1 MTEETGHAGVFQTL
15 RETSASVH
23 YVLLGVFINQFG
35 AFLRAFLVLYLT
47 TGRGFSA
54 GLAGLALGFY
64 SVGAIFGSILGG
76 TLSDRFGPRW
86 TIAGTMSLAA
96 LFTLSVTFLNVYP
109 LIVAAAVLS
118 GAMTSASSPASSS
131 LLLGMVPKARQV
143 MVFAM
148 YRTALNAG
156 VVVGPLVAVW
166 LSTISWNLV
175 FYVDAAT
182 AIGYALIAAIKL
194 RDHDTAP
201 KADTAEDGSPVSK
214 RSRYATMLRDGRY
227 LAYLGLML
235 ANGLVHIQ
243 FWVVLPLMVV
253 AEGYPT
259 WVYGAAS
266 GTSAFVVISCE
277 LLVTKATQK
286 WPAWLSVIGGW
297 VLLAVGYGVFGLPGG
312 IALVFA
318 GTLIAVI
325 GQIIGGPA
333 AFAYPGKVAPKHA
346 MGLYV
351 AGSQA
356 MFGTGYALGPIIGVF
371 LWNAVGKGFWGLVF
385 LFGMLMVAPGIWG
398 LRADRSEAPKPRDT
412 DTSDKSGDAGDVVA
426 EPAG

>member
-47 TGRGFSA
+47 TSRHFSA
-54 GLAGLALGFY
+54 GQAGIALGCY
-64 SVGAIFGSILGG
+64 SVGAIFGSIIGG
-76 TLSDRFGPRW
+76 NLADRIGSRW
-86 TIAGTMSLAA
+86 TITGCMSLAA
-96 LFTLSVTFLNVYP
+96 LFTLSVTFLDAYP
-109 LIVAAAVLS
+109 LIVVAAVLS
-118 GAMTSASSPASSS
+118 GMMTNASSPAASSM
-131 LLLGMVPKARQV
+131 LLRMVPKARQV

-182 AIGYALIAAIKL
+182 AVSYALIAAIKL
-194 RDHDTAP
+194 RDTEHSS
-201 KADTAEDGSPVSK
+201 AEEASVEEAVSA
-214 RSRYATMLRDGRY
+214 RSRYATMFKDGRY

-253 AEGYPT
+253 AEHYPT
-259 WVYGAAS
+259 WVYGAAA

-312 IALVFA
+312 ITVVFA

-351 AGSQA
+351 SATQA
-356 MFGTGYALGPIIGVF
+356 MFGSGYALGPIIGVL
-371 LWNAVGKGFWGLVF
+371 LWNGLGKGFWGLVF
-385 LFGMLMVAPGIWG
+385 VFGMVMVLPGLWG
-398 LRADRSEAPKPRDT
+398 LRADRSTTHA
-412 DTSDKSGDAGDVVA
+412 DAVP
-426 EPAG
+426 EPTG

>member
-1 MTEETGHAGVFQTL
+1 MTEEVGHAGVFQTL

-35 AFLRAFLVLYLT
+35 AFLRTFLVLYLT
-47 TGRGFSA
+47 TARGFSA

-64 SVGAIFGSILGG
+64 AVGSIFGSLLGG
-76 TLSDRFGPRW
+76 ALADRIGPRW
-86 TIAGTMSLAA
+86 TIAGTMSTAA
-96 LFTLSVTFLNVYP
+96 LFTLSVTFLSAYP
-109 LIVAAAVLS
+109 LIVAAAVIS
-118 GAMTSASSPASSS
+118 GAMTNASSPAASS

-156 VVVGPLVAVW
+156 VVIGPLVAVW

-182 AIGYALIAAIKL
+182 AVGYALIAALKL
-194 RDHDTAP
+194 RDRDAAP
-201 KADTAEDGSPVSK
+201 AAPDTAEDGSPVRL

-259 WVYGAAS
+259 WVYGAAM

-297 VLLAVGYGVFGLPGG
+297 VLLAVGYGAFGLPGG

-318 GTLIAVI
+318 GTLIAVV

-351 AGSQA
+351 SGAQA

-371 LWNAVGKGFWGLVF
+371 LWNSVGKGFWGLVF
-385 LFGMLMVAPGIWG
+385 LFGMLMVGPGIWG
-398 LRADRSEAPKPRDT
+398 LRADRSETPKA
-412 DTSDKSGDAGDVVA
+412 SDDVVA

>member
-47 TGRGFSA
+47 TSRHFSA
-54 GLAGLALGFY
+54 GQAGIALGCY
-64 SVGAIFGSILGG
+64 SVGAIFGSIIGG
-76 TLSDRFGPRW
+76 NLADRIGSRW
-86 TIAGTMSLAA
+86 TITGCMSLAA
-96 LFTLSVTFLNVYP
+96 LFTLSVTFLDAYP
-109 LIVAAAVLS
+109 LIVVAAVLS
-118 GAMTSASSPASSS
+118 GMMTNASSPAASSM
-131 LLLGMVPKARQV
+131 LLRMVPKARQV

-182 AIGYALIAAIKL
+182 AVSYALIAAIKL
-194 RDHDTAP
+194 RDTEHS
-201 KADTAEDGSPVSK
+201 ADKEAAAEEAVSA
-214 RSRYATMLRDGRY
+214 RSRYATMFKDGRY

-253 AEGYPT
+253 AEHYPT
-259 WVYGAAS
+259 WVYGAAA

-312 IALVFA
+312 ITVVFA

-351 AGSQA
+351 SATQA
-356 MFGTGYALGPIIGVF
+356 MFGSGYALGPIIGVL
-371 LWNAVGKGFWGLVF
+371 LWNGLGKGFWGLVF
-385 LFGMLMVAPGIWG
+385 VFGMVMVLPGLWG
-398 LRADRSEAPKPRDT
+398 LRADRSTTPK
-412 DTSDKSGDAGDVVA
+412 DAVP
-426 EPAG
+426 EPTG

>member
-1 MTEETGHAGVFQTL
+1 VTEETGHAGVFQTL

-23 YVLLGVFINQFG
+23 YVLLGVFLNQFG
-35 AFLRAFLVLYLT
+35 AFLRTFLVLYLT
-47 TGRGFSA
+47 TSRGFSA

-76 TLSDRFGPRW
+76 ALSDRIGPRW
-86 TIAGTMSLAA
+86 TIASTMSLAA
-96 LFTLSVTFLNVYP
+96 LFTLSVTFISSYP
-109 LIVAAAVLS
+109 LIVVAAVLS
-118 GAMTSASSPASSS
+118 GSMTNASAPAASS
-131 LLLGMVPKARQV
+131 LLLGKVPKARQV

-182 AIGYALIAAIKL
+182 AVGYALIAAIML
-194 RDHDTAP
+194 RDNAT
-201 KADTAEDGSPVSK
+201 GSPSDTEEAEPDPAST
-214 RSRYATMLRDGRY
+214 RSRLATMLRDRRY

-235 ANGLVHIQ
+235 ANGMVHIQ

-259 WVYGAAS
+259 WVYAAAS

-297 VLLAVGYGVFGLPGG
+297 VLLAIGYGAFGLPGG
-312 IALVFA
+312 IAVVFA

-356 MFGTGYALGPIIGVF
+356 MFGTGYALGPIIGVL
-371 LWNAVGKGFWGLVF
+371 LWNAMGRGFWGLVF
-385 LFGMLMVAPGIWG
+385 VFGMLMVAPGIWG
-398 LRADRSEAPKPRDT
+398 LRADRSAEPEPK
-412 DTSDKSGDAGDVVA
+412 DADAVA

>member
-1 MTEETGHAGVFQTL
+1 MTEEAGHAGVFQTL

-47 TGRGFSA
+47 TSRHFSA
-54 GLAGLALGFY
+54 GQAGIALGCY
-64 SVGAIFGSILGG
+64 SVGAIVGSIIGG
-76 TLSDRFGPRW
+76 NLADRIGARW
-86 TIAGTMSLAA
+86 TIAGCMSLAA
-96 LFTLSVTFLNVYP
+96 LFTLSVTVLDAYP
-109 LIVAAAVLS
+109 LIVVAAVLS
-118 GAMTSASSPASSS
+118 GMMTNASSPAASS
-131 LLLGMVPKARQV
+131 LLLRMVPKARQV

-182 AIGYALIAAIKL
+182 AVGYALIAAVKL
-194 RDHDTAP
+194 RDTEHAADK
-201 KADTAEDGSPVSK
+201 KASAEEAVSA
-214 RSRYATMLRDGRY
+214 RSRYATMFKDGRY

-253 AEGYPT
+253 AEHYPT
-259 WVYGAAS
+259 WVYGAAA

-312 IALVFA
+312 IAVVFA

-351 AGSQA
+351 SATQA
-356 MFGTGYALGPIIGVF
+356 MFGSGYALGPVIGVL
-371 LWNAVGKGFWGLVF
+371 LWNGLGKGFWGLVF
-385 LFGMLMVAPGIWG
+385 VFGMVMVLPGLWG
-398 LRADRSEAPKPRDT
+398 LRADRTTTHA
-412 DTSDKSGDAGDVVA
+412 DAVP
-426 EPAG
+426 EPTG

>member
-1 MTEETGHAGVFQTL
+1 VTEEPGHAGIFQTL
-15 RETSASVH
+15 RETSASTH

-35 AFLRAFLVLYLT
+35 AFLRTFLVLYLT
-47 TGRGFSA
+47 TARDFSA

-76 TLSDRFGPRW
+76 TLSDRIGPRW

-96 LFTLSVTFLNVYP
+96 LFTLSVTVLNAYP

-118 GAMTSASSPASSS
+118 GAMTNASSPAASAM
-131 LLLGMVPKARQV
+131 LLGMVPKARQV

-182 AIGYALIAAIKL
+182 AVGYALIAAIKL
-194 RDHDTAP
+194 RDTSAAAS
-201 KADTAEDGSPVSK
+201 ADADEESAAPVST

-243 FWVVLPLMVV
+243 FWVVLPLMIV
-253 AEGYPT
+253 AEDYPT
-259 WVYGAAS
+259 WVYGAVS
-266 GTSAFVVISCE
+266 GASAFVVISCE
-277 LLVTKATQK
+277 LLVTKATQR

-297 VLLAVGYGVFGLPGG
+297 VFLAVGYGVFGLPGG
-312 IALVFA
+312 IAILFG
-318 GTLIAVI
+318 GTLIAVV

-356 MFGTGYALGPIIGVF
+356 MFGTGYALGPIIGVL

-385 LFGMLMVAPGIWG
+385 LFGMVMVAPGIWG
-398 LRADRSEAPKPRDT
+398 LRADRSTPDRPNTTEPDT
-412 DTSDKSGDAGDVVA
+412 VA

>member
-1 MTEETGHAGVFQTL
+1 VTEEVGHAGVFQTL

-35 AFLRAFLVLYLT
+35 AFLRTFLVLYLT
-47 TGRGFSA
+47 TARGFSA

-64 SVGAIFGSILGG
+64 AVGSIFGSLIGG
-76 TLSDRFGPRW
+76 ALADRIGPRW
-86 TIAGTMSLAA
+86 TIAGTMSAAA
-96 LFTLSVTFLNVYP
+96 LFTLSVTLLNVYP

-182 AIGYALIAAIKL
+182 AVGYALIAAFKL
-194 RDHDTAP
+194 RDRDAAP
-201 KADTAEDGSPVSK
+201 AAPDTAEDGSPVRM

-259 WVYGAAS
+259 WVYGAAM

-297 VLLAVGYGVFGLPGG
+297 VLLAVGYGAFGLPGG

-318 GTLIAVI
+318 GTLIAVV

-351 AGSQA
+351 SGAQA

-385 LFGMLMVAPGIWG
+385 LFGMLMVGPGIWG
-398 LRADRSEAPKPRDT
+398 LRADRSDTPKPAD
-412 DTSDKSGDAGDVVA
+412 DVVA